1 MTARAVLLATSNPHK
16 LEEVRAILAVADI
29 AVVGL
34 DTLGS
39 VPPEPVEDATTFQGN
54 ARIKAVA
61 YATATG
67 RRCLADDSGLEV
79 DALDGAPGVHSAR
92 YAGVGET
99 RDQRDQANNEKL
111 ITAMQKIPE
120 EQRAARFVCC
130 LCVADPNGD
139 VIMEC
144 RGTLEG
150 RIGHELRGTNGF
162 GYDPLFVLPD
172 GLTSAELSSK
182 EKNARSHRS
191 EALRVLMQDLPKL
204 MLHSE
209 R

>member
-1 MTARAVLLATSNPHK
+1 MKLVLATQNSGK
-16 LEEVRAILAVADI
+16 ISEFRQILADKSCISMRSLLDYPTIPDI
-29 AVVGL
+29 NENR
-34 DTLGS
+34 S
-39 VPPEPVEDATTFQGN
+39 TFAGN
-54 ARIKAVA
+54 SIKKAIEVSKHTD
-61 YATATG
+61 TAT
-67 RRCLADDSGLEV
+67 LADDSGLEV